1 MAGPESEY
9 RMGKVLK
16 KLTFSKIEYV
26 DKQTFLILVQGEY
39 LNTQA
44 GFENVSLNLFVNKFL
59 DFLSHLTEK
68 AWIYLYSAQ
77 DFSLL

>member
-1 MAGPESEY
+1 
-9 RMGKVLK
+9 MGEQQVLK
-16 KLTFSKIEYV
+16 KLKFSKIEYL
-26 DKQTFLILVQGEY
+26 DKQILLILVQGEY

-68 AWIYLYSAQ
+68 A
-77 DFSLL
+77 

>member
-1 MAGPESEY
+1 MAGPQSKY
-9 RMGKVLK
+9 RRGEVLK

-59 DFLSHLTEK
+59 DFLSHLTQK
-68 AWIYLYSAQ
+68 A
-77 DFSLL
+77 